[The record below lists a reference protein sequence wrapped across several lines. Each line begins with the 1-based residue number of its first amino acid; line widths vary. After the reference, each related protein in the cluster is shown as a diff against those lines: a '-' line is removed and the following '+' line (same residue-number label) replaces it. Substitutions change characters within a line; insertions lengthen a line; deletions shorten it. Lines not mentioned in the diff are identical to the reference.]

1 MSLDSL
7 PSTMRAIGINKYG
20 DLDAIEQLELPT
32 PKPKP
37 SELLV
42 KVEYGGVNW
51 IDSAFRS
58 GIIPAVFLSAPPPKA
73 LGAEA
78 AGTIVAL
85 PTDEGVLSSEDYKAR
100 GFHVGGRVAVWCQG
114 AFSEYIVAPWTN
126 AALIPNDIS
135 TRDAAA
141 AMMQGM
147 GFTAV
152 TLISEAYNVQ
162 QGDHVLVHTVAGG
175 MGLCLAQ
182 LIAAR
187 GATVIGTTSTP
198 EKAEIAKAHGAT
210 HVILYK
216 QEDVAKRVLE
226 LTDGKGVDAI
236 FDAVG
241 KDTFES
247 DLKMI
252 KKRGTIV
259 GFGSMSGPI
268 PPFDLRRFM
277 EKNVK
282 FTYTTAMIYGE
293 DPKEALKWY
302 NEVWRLVANGTLKM
316 RINEYPFTAEGV
328 KASQEDM
335 TSRKSVGKLLI
346 KVA

>member
-7 PSTMRAIGINKYG
+7 PSTMRAIGIKKYG

-37 SELLV
+37 NEVLV

-51 IDSAFRS
+51 MDGPFRS
-58 GIIPAVFLSAPPPKA
+58 GTIPAAFPIASPPKA
-73 LGAEA
+73 LGMEA

-85 PTDEGVLSSEDYKAR
+85 PTDEGLLSNGDYKAR
-100 GFHVGGRVAVWCQG
+100 GFRLGGKVAIWGEG
-114 AFSEYIVAPWTN
+114 AFSEYISVPWMH
-126 AALIPNDIS
+126 AVPIPNDVS

-141 AMMQGM
+141 SMVQG
-147 GFTAV
+147 FSAL
-152 TLISEAYNVQ
+152 TLMSEAYNVQ
-162 QGDHVLVHTVAGG
+162 QGDCVLVHTVAGG
-175 MGLCLAQ
+175 LGLCFAQ
-182 LIAAR
+182 LMAAR
-187 GATVIGTTSTP
+187 GATVIGTTSMP
-198 EKAEIAKAHGAT
+198 EKAEIAKAHGAA
-210 HVILYK
+210 HVILYN
-216 QEDVAKRVLE
+216 QEDVVKRVLE

-259 GFGSMSGPI
+259 AMGMTSGPI
-268 PPFDLRRFM
+268 PPFELHRFV
-277 EKNVK
+277 ERNVK
-282 FTYTTAMIYGE
+282 FTYATSMLYDE

-316 RINEYPFTAEGV
+316 RIHEYPFTAEGV
-328 KASQEDM
+328 KASQEEM
-335 TSRKSVGKLLI
+335 ASRKSVGKLLI

>member
-7 PSTMRAIGINKYG
+7 PATMRAIGISKYG

-32 PKPKP
+32 PKPK
-37 SELLV
+37 SNELLV

-58 GIIPAVFLSAPPPKA
+58 GNVPAVFLGGPPPKA

-78 AGTIVAL
+78 AGTIVTL
-85 PTDEGVLSSEDYKAR
+85 PTDESLLSSEDYKAR
-100 GFHVGGRVAVWCQG
+100 GFHVGGRVTIWCPG
-114 AFSEYIVAPWTN
+114 TFSEYVSAPWTN
-126 AALIPNDIS
+126 AALIPDDIS

-141 AMMQGM
+141 GMMQG
-147 GFTAV
+147 FTAL

-198 EKAEIAKAHGAT
+198 EKAVIAKAHGAT

-241 KDTFES
+241 KDTFEG

-259 GFGSMSGPI
+259 GFGSISGPI

-282 FTYTTAMIYGE
+282 FTYTTATIYCE
-293 DPKEALKWY
+293 DPKEALTWF

-316 RINEYPFTAEGV
+316 RIHEYPFTAEGV

-335 TSRKSVGKLLI
+335 ASRKSVGKLLI

>member
-37 SELLV
+37 NEVLV
-42 KVEYGGVNW
+42 KVEYGGANW
-51 IDSAFRS
+51 LDSAFRS
-58 GIIPAVFLSAPPPKA
+58 GNVPAAFHPAPPPKA

-85 PTDEGVLSSEDYKAR
+85 PTNEGVLSSEDYKAR
-100 GFHVGGRVAVWCQG
+100 GFRIGDKVAIWGEG
-114 AFSEYIVAPWTN
+114 AFSEYISAPWTN
-126 AALIPNDIS
+126 AVPIPNDVS

-141 AMMQGM
+141 AMMQ

-162 QGDHVLVHTVAGG
+162 QGDRVLVHTVAGG

-252 KKRGTIV
+252 KKRGTVV
-259 GFGSMSGPI
+259 GFGSTSGHV
-268 PPFDLRRFM
+268 PPFELRRFM
-277 EKNVK
+277 ERNVK
-282 FTYTTAMIYGE
+282 FTYVTAMIYGE

-316 RINEYPFTAEGV
+316 RIHEYPFTAEGV

-335 TSRKSVGKLLI
+335 ASGKSVGKLLI